1 MLPKH
6 LPPKNRKFNLIY
18 PSMGIG
24 FRTINMIM
32 RARLDDM
39 KTFSNIDKINRK
51 FTHLCTC
58 GDKETFTHIL
68 MKCPNYKTERQAMWI
83 NLCSI
88 ANQSCTKEKK
98 RKVRKIIDKIRANA
112 DVWALLGAKIGLG
125 PKWDKIF
132 SKEAYKQVNLIWMKR
147 NDYYFE
153 ILGIKW
159 DNELHGYAPFNSNP
173 SRQQTQKL
181 FLIFTIFLET
191 NMITILV
198 DPFAPANKKRSNNN
212 KYRVA
217 AIKRKGQVEARM
229 EALEYKKQHP
239 SISLRR
245 LRQLFN
251 VPIATMSKLINNKT
265 QVDSV
270 VGRQTYFTMQEEEE
284 ELKRWVFEM
293 VDHGFAVSSDLLI
306 FKAQEMYQVKY
317 NTKKRISY
325 GWYQTFRE
333 RHADVVMRSQD
344 HISLMRKK
352 SENPSLVKQFF
363 RVLEECIEHNHL
375 LPNQIFNCD
384 ETGIVRTNS
393 TKFTLAKLGS
403 RNVRINVPSNRAL
416 SSILVCCNAA
426 GNALPPFYI
435 HPGKSIKF
443 DYFNNKIPDACV
455 GVSSKGYMTAS
466 LFKQR
471 FHRHFLKH
479 CGSHRPVLLL
489 LDSHASHVDL
499 EVLKI
504 AKDNNVILFAL
515 PPHTSHLYQPLDVA
529 IFHPLKS
536 AFARLTS
543 EFLTTNPNGE
553 PTHKFVEMLYDA
565 HEQAV
570 NKTNIIHGF
579 AASRIYPCDA
589 KQGIAKLQKP
599 QIQEPSSQPSPIFKE
614 ILQVPSQPPLQ
625 KINTSASGES
635 INFIL
640 SSNELL
646 KLLRKLW
653 TRKEKD
659 KQEKEEKKRKRMEH
673 KKEKEE
679 EDAKRKL
686 LKEQKAN
693 AVFCRCHHACLTNK
707 SCPCKS
713 AGKACTEYC
722 SCKAKCGNIN
732 TSDTPGV
739 SAPSNSN
746 HFGNLKVSYLPPSTK
761 RFSVFDLPQAEAMS
775 FYNFV
780 EDSYL
785 EWK

>member
-1 MLPKH
+1 
-6 LPPKNRKFNLIY
+6 
-18 PSMGIG
+18 
-24 FRTINMIM
+24 
-32 RARLDDM
+32 
-39 KTFSNIDKINRK
+39 
-51 FTHLCTC
+51 
-58 GDKETFTHIL
+58 
-68 MKCPNYKTERQAMWI
+68 
-83 NLCSI
+83 
-88 ANQSCTKEKK
+88 
-98 RKVRKIIDKIRANA
+98 
-112 DVWALLGAKIGLG
+112 
-125 PKWDKIF
+125 
-132 SKEAYKQVNLIWMKR
+132 
-147 NDYYFE
+147 
-153 ILGIKW
+153 
-159 DNELHGYAPFNSNP
+159 
-173 SRQQTQKL
+173 
-181 FLIFTIFLET
+181 
-191 NMITILV
+191 
-198 DPFAPANKKRSNNN
+198 
-212 KYRVA
+212 
-217 AIKRKGQVEARM
+217 M

-746 HFGNLKVSYLPPSTK
+746 HVCCVTKCDKSTNQQNMIQCYDCHKWCHQQTCCMPQQRNIGNKTM
-761 RFSVFDLPQAEAMS
+761 SVTV
-775 FYNFV
+775 Y
-780 EDSYL
+780 
-785 EWK
+785 